1 MAPAGYRCG
10 PDAMAAL
17 PALAPFFEKPEG
29 TAHLLNGQL
38 IALVRPSIIA
48 N

>member
-1 MAPAGYRCG
+1 MAV
-10 PDAMAAL
+10 L